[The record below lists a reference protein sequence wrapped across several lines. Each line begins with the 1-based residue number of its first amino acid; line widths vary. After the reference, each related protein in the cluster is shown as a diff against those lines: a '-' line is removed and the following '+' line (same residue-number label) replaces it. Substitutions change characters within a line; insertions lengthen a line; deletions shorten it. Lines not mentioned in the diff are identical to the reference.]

1 MESSSIVYYGKVVLG
16 VGVAGGAAYM
26 MYRYARGS
34 KVNIR
39 NIRSPPYGT
48 PSHIFSLN
56 SILIALSVFITGGS
70 CKGVGDTEGVCV
82 PDNPGADELSGLYC
96 RWVRGMWCG
105 RLNMSL
111 LTNQHSAVHSALGG
125 VKVL

>member
-34 KVNIR
+34 KVNMR

-105 RLNMSL
+105 RLHMSL
-111 LTNQHSAVHSALGG
+111 LKKNG